1 MHAPFNRRQ
10 FLHLGSAALAGA
22 GLGLGV
28 SAHAQAW
35 PSKAVRVIVPFTPG
49 GSTDIAARLVAT
61 QLTQKFGQSFVVDNR
76 PGAGGNIGLEALARS
91 APDGYTLG
99 IVTTAH
105 PINMS
110 LYKRTGY
117 DLAKDIQAVGFLQEG
132 PIMVVVHPS
141 LPVNTLPEL
150 IAYAKANPGK
160 LNYATSGTGNSTH
173 MAGELFS
180 DMASVKMTHV
190 PYKGSAP
197 AMADTIAGVCQL
209 SFDTM
214 ISALPH
220 VKGGKLRAL
229 AVTTHAASPLLPDV
243 PPVART
249 LPGYAVSAWNGV
261 AAPMGIPADILAKLN
276 QGVDEAVKSTMVK
289 TRFAEMGVSS
299 REMTPA
305 QFQAFIAQESA
316 QWAKTVKQAGM
327 TLE

>member
-1 MHAPFNRRQ
+1 M
-10 FLHLGSAALAGA
+10 
-22 GLGLGV
+22 
-28 SAHAQAW
+28 
-35 PSKAVRVIVPFTPG
+35 
-49 GSTDIAARLVAT
+49 
-61 QLTQKFGQSFVVDNR
+61 
-76 PGAGGNIGLEALARS
+76 
-91 APDGYTLG
+91 
-99 IVTTAH
+99 
-105 PINMS
+105 
-110 LYKRTGY
+110 
-117 DLAKDIQAVGFLQEG
+117 GFLQEG

-141 LPVNTLPEL
+141 LPVKTLPEL

-173 MAGELFS
+173 MAGELFC
-180 DMASVKMTHV
+180 DMAGVTMTHV

-197 AMADTIAGVCQL
+197 AMADTIGGVCPL

-220 VKGGKLRAL
+220 VKAGKLRAL
-229 AVTTHAASPLLPDV
+229 AVTTPNASALLPDV
-243 PPVART
+243 PPVARS

-261 AAPMGIPADILAKLN
+261 AAPMGIPAEILAKLN

-305 QFQAFIAQESA
+305 QFQAFIAQEST
-316 QWAKTVKQAGM
+316 QWAKTVKQAGV